1 MLPKGKKY
9 TERYPR
15 RIILMPLLPIPLLL
29 ISLPTPLQIISF
41 FVFLFTLP
49 VFLFVK
55 VNKYVLFKNFLFSLT
70 QRVIYYIYMLFGT
83 LIFSHLTISLGNHST
98 SVHRDLSYTYFYSYI
113 AFHYGECT
121 IVYSNNHLL

>member
-1 MLPKGKKY
+1 
-9 TERYPR
+9 
-15 RIILMPLLPIPLLL
+15 MPVLPIPLLL
-29 ISLPTPLQIISF
+29 ISLPTPLQITSF

-83 LIFSHLTISLGNHST
+83 LIFFSL
-98 SVHRDLSYTYFYSYI
+98 
-113 AFHYGECT
+113 
-121 IVYSNNHLL
+121 NNIPW